1 LKVFKVF
8 FFSFSDSAFA
18 IGRGGVERNPV
29 FLQPEGVPLPFPVF
43 LQPELHP
50 DERLTIVTPSSVVR
64 NPEVSATLTS
74 DRRHSGFARKI
85 EDEEESTY
93 KNHLQVNNFFQFF

>member
-1 LKVFKVF
+1 LKALKVFF
-8 FFSFSDSAFA
+8 YFHSDSAFA

-29 FLQPEGVPLPFPVF
+29 FLHPEGVPLPFPVF

-85 EDEEESTY
+85 EDEESTY